1 MFFSCP
7 LLSLHTNHNTTPSL
21 CVIELTIYRKY
32 IAWFIYNDTQF
43 TVVGIV
49 PIGSCEPYGSCDPG
63 LHNAPLC
70 IVYRWPCVPIAGVD
84 WPPFRRTETGPC
96 VCVCVCVWR
105 KSVSAWSGPGS
116 RQLLDSVPGTDSC
129 GSNAAD
135 KRCGLRHHVV
145 VSLCVS
151 LHLLKGSALL
161 SVYYYKAVHK
171 QDRVI

>member
-49 PIGSCEPYGSCDPG
+49 PIESCEPYGSCDPG

-96 VCVCVCVWR
+96 VCVCVCVCVEEV
-105 KSVSAWSGPGS
+105 SVS
-116 RQLLDSVPGTDSC
+116 
-129 GSNAAD
+129 
-135 KRCGLRHHVV
+135 
-145 VSLCVS
+145 
-151 LHLLKGSALL
+151 LKWTGE
-161 SVYYYKAVHK
+161 
-171 QDRVI
+171 